1 MRCFK
6 FLLVFFLLLSIF
18 TITGCSSFTLKV
30 TWRKIHGYSKNELVN
45 SCIETRDGS
54 YLFAGMSNSK
64 NPNGEDD
71 FYLLKIDKWG
81 NVLGEW
87 FHYGE
92 RDDNA
97 QCVIETSD
105 GGILVLGESYSYAT
119 GISKD
124 LYVVKLDKKGN
135 IVWAKNFGGVDMDG
149 GRSAIEDSDGN
160 YILVGWTRSFGA
172 GNSDFYM
179 IKLSPNGEQLWSKTW
194 GGRNFDEAN
203 CILES
208 EDGNYLI
215 AGYTLSFGGGGKD
228 IALIKIDKNGNLVWY
243 RTYGGARDDSASAI
257 IKTIDG
263 NYLLVGSTFSYG
275 SKGDIYV
282 LKVNSAGNIIWE
294 RNFGG
299 EESEEGVCVVNTKD
313 GGFVIVGSTR
323 SYGVM
328 GLGVYILKI
337 SSSGEPLW
345 YKVYDGEGD
354 DEGRTVLELEDGSLL
369 VGGLTRSWGAQ
380 ASDVLI
386 LKLNFKG
393 EL

>member
-1 MRCFK
+1 
-6 FLLVFFLLLSIF
+6 
-18 TITGCSSFTLKV
+18 
-30 TWRKIHGYSKNELVN
+30 
-45 SCIETRDGS
+45 

-71 FYLLKIDKWG
+71 FYLVKIDKWG

-105 GGILVLGESYSYAT
+105 GGLLVLGESYSYAT

-135 IVWAKNFGGVDMDG
+135 IVWAKNFGGMDMDG
-149 GRSAIEDSDGN
+149 GRSVIEDSEGN
-160 YILVGWTRSFGA
+160 YVLVGWTRSFGA
-172 GNSDFYM
+172 GNSDFYI
-179 IKLSPNGEQLWSKTW
+179 IKLSPNGELLWSKTW
-194 GGRNFDEAN
+194 GGKNFDEAN

-215 AGYTLSFGGGGKD
+215 TGYTLSFGSGGKD
-228 IALIKIDKNGNLVWY
+228 VALIKIDKNGNLVWY
-243 RTYGGARDDSASAI
+243 RTYGGAKDDSASAI

-263 NYLLVGSTFSYG
+263 DYLLVGSTFSYG
-275 SKGDIYV
+275 SKGNIYV
-282 LKVNSAGNIIWE
+282 LKVNSVGDIIWE

-299 EESEEGVCVVNTKD
+299 EESEEGVCVVNTRD

-337 SSSGEPLW
+337 SSLGEALW

-369 VGGLTRSWGAQ
+369 VGGFTRSWGAQ
-380 ASDVLI
+380 NSDVVI
-386 LKLNFKG
+386 LRLNAKG